1 MLRKKWHI
9 VKTEKVFDKKEER
22 PLFEGRSEGYMKLF
36 VLYSLVAPCRGAGAE
51 ALEDL
56 NEKNENDDRE

>member
-1 MLRKKWHI
+1 
-9 VKTEKVFDKKEER
+9 
-22 PLFEGRSEGYMKLF
+22 MKLF

-56 NEKNENDDRE
+56 NEKNENDDREEHNEILVAVVAVVDRDLAEAPPPMMPLIAV